1 MSKPILLINPGKD
14 KPWASTHPPM
24 NLGYIAANLEKNG
37 LETYIIDE
45 LAGQDVEE
53 AIKRYRPEIVGI
65 TATTPMAP
73 DAYRICKIAHSYKC
87 KTVMGGKHAMIMPR
101 EALKHA
107 DMVVIGEGEQAMVE
121 IAKREKKGKIVK
133 ASYAFDLDDLPSPAW
148 HLMDMDFYLSARDRI
163 LRTHLNFLPS
173 HIRIGSLITIRG
185 CPYACIFCYN
195 SWRDTPV
202 RFHSAERV
210 VDDIKY
216 LVKKYNIQALF
227 FMDDDLFVFKKRL
240 VKICEL
246 LRQKKIK
253 IVWGCQS
260 TADHLDE
267 EVLRLAKSVGCKQVG
282 FGFESGSPRI
292 LKLLKK
298 GRQSVEGNVKAVEIC
313 KKVKVSSWAT
323 FMVGN
328 PTETLEDI
336 QKTFEFIK
344 NHRPDGVGI
353 HVTTPFPGT
362 ELWDWCRRHEL
373 IPKKVDWSIF
383 NTGQVSIPA
392 NDTIPPQKIQ
402 ELRDQIQ
409 YYFNPLSIKEIIS
422 LLPKRPDLLLKPF
435 RNPTSILRALRD
447 SLLGSQPNFV
457 EETEISKK

>member
-1 MSKPILLINPGKD
+1 MTRPILLINPGKD

-37 LETYIIDE
+37 FETYIIDE
-45 LAGQDVEE
+45 LAGQNVEK
-53 AIKRYRPEIVGI
+53 AIQKYRPEIVGI

-73 DAYRICKIAHSYKC
+73 DAYRLCKIAHRYKC
-87 KTVMGGKHAMIMPR
+87 KVVMGGKHAMIMPY
-101 EALKHA
+101 EALKYA

-121 IAKREKKGKIVK
+121 IVSGKHKEKIVR
-133 ASYAFDLDDLPSPAW
+133 ASYVLDLDDLPSPAW
-148 HLMDMDFYLSARDRI
+148 HLMDMDFYLTARDRI
-163 LRTHLNFLPS
+163 LRTHLNFLPP
-173 HIRIGSLITIRG
+173 HTKVGSLITTRG
-185 CPYACIFCYN
+185 CPYRCIFCYN
-195 SWRDTPV
+195 SWRDIPV

-210 VDDIKY
+210 VDDIEY
-216 LVKKYNIQALF
+216 LVKQYNMQALF

-246 LRQKKIK
+246 LKQRKIK
-253 IVWGCQS
+253 IIWGCQS

-267 EVLRLAKSVGCKQVG
+267 KVLRLAKSAGCKQVG

-298 GRQSVEGNVKAVEIC
+298 GRQSVEGNAKAVKIC
-313 KKVKVSSWAT
+313 RKVKVSSWAT
-323 FMVGN
+323 FMIGN
-328 PTETLEDI
+328 PTETLDDV

-344 NHRPDGVGI
+344 NNRPDGVGI

-362 ELWDWCRRHEL
+362 ELWDWCRRHNL
-373 IPKKVDWSIF
+373 IPQKIDWSIF

-392 NDTIPPQKIQ
+392 NDTISPYKIQ

-409 YYFNPLSIKEIIS
+409 YYFNPLSIREIIS
-422 LLPKRPDLLLKPF
+422 LLPTRPDLLLKPF
-435 RNPTSILRALRD
+435 RNPASILRALKD
-447 SLLGSQPNFV
+447 SFLGSQPFFG
-457 EETEISKK
+457 K